1 MISSKGGNMY
11 ESPVSSSSHTTC
23 AILVEIKNYHELNE
37 VFGPKFSDLLRNSV
51 ISRLSKLGVFPGV
64 TAYSEGTF
72 IIRTSGSLIDSDE
85 SPLELKKLIELI
97 HAQIE
102 CEPVTCS
109 EGRGYLKLLVKE
121 YPLKNKT
128 LIEPYTSSDTSIL
141 SHSNRKISSSQ
152 IDILAASSILDE
164 LRSGNLI
171 LAFQPVVLISSP
183 QDNIV
188 LYNEALLR
196 RYSPQTQDICSW
208 PNSIE
213 ALERTGLISRLDF
226 SVIWSIISLLKSHP
240 TQYLGCNVSASTIS
254 PDHYWNSIIEY
265 LDKNR
270 NIAKRLTIEITE
282 TSNFYDLDKS
292 LKIIS
297 DLRECGV
304 GIAIDDFGAGNTS
317 IHYLAKV
324 RPDIIK
330 IDRSILL
337 RSRDPHY
344 SPDLLRHFTK
354 VCHDY
359 TPCVVIEGI
368 ENTEELAAAR
378 YAGGQ
383 CIQGFLIQRPDIE
396 PAWLNSNQAVVSD
409 ILSTV

>member
-1 MISSKGGNMY
+1 MY
-11 ESPVSSSSHTTC
+11 DSPVSSNSNTTC

-37 VFGPKFSDLLRNSV
+37 IFGQKFSVLLRNSV
-51 ISRLSKLGVFPGV
+51 ISRLLKLGVSPGL

-72 IIRTSGSLIDSDE
+72 IIRTSGSLIDSE
-85 SPLELKKLIELI
+85 TSPLESKKLIELI
-97 HAQIE
+97 RTQIE
-102 CEPVTCS
+102 CEPVACS
-109 EGRGYLKLLVKE
+109 AGRAYLKLLFKE
-121 YPLKNKT
+121 YPLKKNN
-128 LIEPYTSSDTSIL
+128 LIEPCNSSDAGIL
-141 SHSNRKISSSQ
+141 SQTTRKISSSQ

-183 QDNIV
+183 QDNII

-196 RYSPQTQDICSW
+196 RYSPQTQDMCSW
-208 PNSIE
+208 PNAIE

-226 SVIWSIISLLKSHP
+226 SVIWSIISLLNSHP

-254 PDHYWNSIIEY
+254 PDHYWNSIIKY

-270 NIAKRLTIEITE
+270 NIAKRLTLEITE

-304 GIAIDDFGAGNTS
+304 GIAIDDFGAGNTP
-317 IHYLAKV
+317 IHYLAKI

-368 ENTEELAAAR
+368 ENTEELAAAQ

-396 PAWLNSNQAVVSD
+396 PAWLNPDKAVVSD
-409 ILSTV
+409 ILSIV

>member
-1 MISSKGGNMY
+1 MY
-11 ESPVSSSSHTTC
+11 ESQVSSSSYTTC
-23 AILVEIKNYHELNE
+23 AILVEVKNYHELSE
-37 VFGPKFSDLLRNSV
+37 VFGPKFSDSLRNSV
-51 ISRLSKLGVFPGV
+51 ISRLLKSGVLPGV

-72 IIRTSGSLIDSDE
+72 VIRTSGSPIDSE
-85 SPLELKKLIELI
+85 ASPLELKKLIELI
-97 HAQIE
+97 RSRIE
-102 CEPVTCS
+102 SEPVDCS
-109 EGRGYLKLLVKE
+109 AGRAYLKLLFKE
-121 YPLKNKT
+121 YPFKENNL
-128 LIEPYTSSDTSIL
+128 LEPYNSSDTSIL
-141 SHSNRKISSSQ
+141 SLITQKNSSSQ

-171 LAFQPVVLISSP
+171 LAFQPIVMISSP
-183 QDNIV
+183 QDSII
-188 LYNEALLR
+188 LYSEALLR

-208 PNSIE
+208 PNAIE

-240 TQYLGCNVSASTIS
+240 TQYLGCNVSASTMN
-254 PDHYWNSIIEY
+254 PDHYWNSIIEF
-265 LDKNR
+265 LDKHR

-282 TSNFYDLDKS
+282 TSNFYDFDKS
-292 LKIIS
+292 LMIIS
-297 DLRECGV
+297 DLKACGV
-304 GIAIDDFGAGNTS
+304 GIAIDDFGSGNTP
-317 IHYLAKV
+317 IHYLAKI

-344 SPDLLRHFTK
+344 SPDLLRNFTK

-368 ENTEELAAAR
+368 ENTEELAAAQ

-383 CIQGFLIQRPDIE
+383 CIQGFLIQHPDIE
-396 PAWLNSNQAVVSD
+396 PAWLNPHQAVVSD
-409 ILSTV
+409 ILSIV